1 MIHNSA
7 VFTRYWGPLGDSR
20 LAVIQCKI
28 HMLLLVRAWCVHF
41 PSLLT
46 RMFLLRWLQRFSIRS
61 WAGCDVT
68 ASYQQQ
74 SKGHWIGWFISSLQ
88 RDFCH
93 VCCAPA
99 LMSFI
104 LRLSLWWQWLM
115 TLSCRVLLADTPIF
129 LSPIFVLCL
138 TKRRIKER
146 GSSQKTIDAICSKR
160 EGSEKNL
167 ILVNMNKEIQVKY
180 NIYAQMFKCLSA
192 EECVRLWGS
201 TGQSVTLSLIL
212 CGRQY
217 QESLTEK
224 RHINHSAIIT
234 DWLSENMKDIHCYTG
249 EAYGAQELRYATFFS
264 WLFIFINRGRIIMIR
279 GEWPDGFKLM
289 GRQQ

>member
-74 SKGHWIGWFISSLQ
+74 SKGRWIGWFISSLQ

-146 GSSQKTIDAICSKR
+146 GSSQITIDAICSKR

-201 TGQSVTLSLIL
+201 TGQSVTVTDPVWQTVSGVPNGEKTHQSLSYHNWLVEWKHE
-212 CGRQY
+212 RY
-217 QESLTEK
+217 SLLYWWSLWSSRTEVC
-224 RHINHSAIIT
+224 HFF
-234 DWLSENMKDIHCYTG
+234 L
-249 EAYGAQELRYATFFS
+249 LTFY
-264 WLFIFINRGRIIMIR
+264 IY
-279 GEWPDGFKLM
+279 
-289 GRQQ
+289 